1 MNQAATSLPAPA
13 APSRTILG
21 QPFGITTLFLTE
33 MWERFTYYGMRAL
46 LILFMA
52 GARLP
57 GRPGHQRQHP
67 RAPSTGC
74 TSAAPT
80 CSGWPAAG
88 SPTGCSVR
96 SAP

>member
-1 MNQAATSLPAPA
+1 MNQAADRRARA
-13 APSRTILG
+13 RGRRATILG
-21 QPFGITTLFLTE
+21 QPFGIATLFLTE

-52 GARLP
+52 AALSQGGLGIKDSSA
-57 GRPGHQRQHP
+57 
-67 RAPSTGC
+67 APSTGC

-80 CSGWPAAG
+80 CSGWPVAG
-88 SPTGCSVR
+88 WPTGCSVR